1 MTIIALRRALREAHQ
16 KTARLLAEREALQF
30 TYTMPDGAYFK
41 QIADRLR
48 REVVESHRSHVVPP
62 ELDAPM
68 FLHASEAFSE
78 RFEELMLEAHP
89 PAANDDEGGTVH

>member
-1 MTIIALRRALREAHQ
+1 MTIIALRRALRVAHQ
-16 KTARLLAEREALQF
+16 TAARLVAEQEAALFAEAL
-30 TYTMPDGAYFK
+30 PDAPYFK

-48 REVVESHRSHVVPP
+48 RMVVETHREKGVPV

-89 PAANDDEGGTVH
+89 PAANDDEETVH